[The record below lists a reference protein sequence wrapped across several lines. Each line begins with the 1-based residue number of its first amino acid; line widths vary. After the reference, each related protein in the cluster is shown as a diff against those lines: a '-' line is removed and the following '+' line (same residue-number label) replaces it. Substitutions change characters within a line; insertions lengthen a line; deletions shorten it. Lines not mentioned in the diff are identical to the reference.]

1 MIFLINVKKYCCD
14 DYKLI
19 ENYEKAMSD
28 TKYKWHCHHRL
39 EIDENG
45 TVINTKTDLI
55 QKGLYWKRP
64 HTELIFVRSDEHHK
78 LHGKQLGAS
87 KVDKQTSEFGKLFYE
102 KYGFGVNTNRKLYQ
116 REYYYYRTYKKL
128 SDFKWEC

>member
-64 HTELIFVRSDEHHK
+64 HTELIFVRSDKHHK
-78 LHGKQLGAS
+78 LHGKQKGA
-87 KVDKQTSEFGKLFYE
+87 KNLDKPKSEFGKLFCE
-102 KYGFGVNTNRKLYQ
+102 KYGFGVNTNRRLYQ
-116 REYYYYRTYKKL
+116 REYYYYRKYKKL
-128 SDFKWEC
+128 SDFKWEY